1 MKHIKIFISLC
12 ILTFT
17 VSCGQ
22 QIIFIQYQV
31 QKGETV
37 RKIAEKFDLKTQY
50 LVRLNP
56 GIDSLPAANSYLI
69 VPKKNINNFN
79 RRLKEKP
86 KVVTDSLSDSIK
98 IDEKETALENFVFY
112 EVKKGDTFYNLNK
125 VLGITRAELVLL
137 NPELSEGLKLGMR
150 LKIKEILVELA
161 PEEIF
166 YDDYIE
172 FDKTLKVALLLPF
185 RAEKYESDSLTLKDI
200 FMRNATLVNIATD
213 FYLGAEVAI
222 DSLRRKGV
230 DIELNVFD
238 TGDRKA
244 NEIVNIISEKD
255 LNSNDV
261 VLGPLYSEEL
271 QTVAA
276 NVDIPVIFPVYSKN
290 QSEFTASN
298 IIKTSPD
305 KKIFREE
312 LERYIIENFEG
323 GNIIIVS
330 DDKLDNLQTSRLMK
344 SSLLNISDTLVKT
357 INIVSPEEGFIE
369 KNRFLEIL
377 EPNTKNWVIIATD
390 NNVIVLDV
398 INSLISLPEET
409 SVKVFTFDKGEVY
422 DNIDNG
428 KLAKIG
434 FTYVS
439 DEYVD
444 ESSFAS
450 RVFRKQYLEKNKALP
465 SFYATKGFDI
475 TYDILIR
482 LASGNDL
489 KSTLE
494 EGISMRV
501 ETKFDYRNSE
511 YISENK
517 GFFIVQYN
525 KDLSLTKL
533 K

>member
-98 IDEKETALENFVFY
+98 IGEKETALENFVFY

-501 ETKFDYRNSE
+501 ETKFDYRNSA